1 MSNTYDIVP
10 VDAVQRYGVVA
21 APHPPYHLHTA
32 GRTASPCSSRFGGGG
47 AAAAAATRCRIR
59 SPKAPIDR
67 DQLVGRRFRSRS
79 SPGHPAQANSKPVKQ
94 LLSLRLKRNL
104 LPDGKPP
111 MILPQLSV
119 DFLLVVVRSLELTAP
134 IGAVRA
140 GSTLPGAQQGRW
152 GTTAGARTAVV
163 EHVDQVRRDELLLE
177 QRMIV
182 RVGKGEEILPVK
194 ISLRDRKSEAK
205 TNKKH
210 TGLIGLFWYFS
221 SPFCSLRQYMFPVQS
236 FSDTDNGDERTKEPL
251 VWRQNCFQV
260 PNKTG
265 K

>member
-1 MSNTYDIVP
+1 
-10 VDAVQRYGVVA
+10 
-21 APHPPYHLHTA
+21 
-32 GRTASPCSSRFGGGG
+32 
-47 AAAAAATRCRIR
+47 
-59 SPKAPIDR
+59 
-67 DQLVGRRFRSRS
+67 
-79 SPGHPAQANSKPVKQ
+79 
-94 LLSLRLKRNL
+94 
-104 LPDGKPP
+104 

-134 IGAVRA
+134 IGTVRA

-152 GTTAGARTAVV
+152 GTTAGARAAVV

-182 RVGKGEEILPVK
+182 RVGKVEEILPVK

-205 TNKKH
+205 TKRH
-210 TGLIGLFWYFS
+210 TGLIGLFGYFS
-221 SPFCSLRQYMFPVQS
+221 SPSCSLRQYTFPVQS

-251 VWRQNCFQV
+251 VWRQHCFQV